1 MTDGEGAIVENS
13 LGFVHRFVPATN
25 PADRTA
31 LLLLHG
37 TGGDEND
44 LIPVG
49 ERVAPGVALLSPR
62 GGVLENGAPRFF
74 RRLSEGKF
82 DPVEVRTRALE
93 LAAFIRAAIS
103 RYELDPT
110 RMFAL
115 GFSNG
120 ANIAASVM
128 FLEPDILAGAILL
141 RPMVVFEPDG
151 ESDLSSR
158 SVFIGAGR
166 LDPIV
171 PADQSERLA
180 ELFRN
185 RGASVDLSW
194 QQSGH
199 NLTPNDVR
207 EAVRWFQMQSPS
219 RVTSFSRSQ

>member
-1 MTDGEGAIVENS
+1 MTIKNGAAAENS

-25 PADRTA
+25 PADRTTI
-31 LLLLHG
+31 LLLHG

-44 LIPVG
+44 LIPLG
-49 ERVAPGVALLSPR
+49 ERVAPGAALLSPR

-74 RRLSEGKF
+74 RRIAEGKF
-82 DPVEVRTRALE
+82 DATEVRSRALE
-93 LAAFIRAAIS
+93 LAAFIRTAS
-103 RYELDPT
+103 SHYELDPS
-110 RMFAL
+110 RIFAL

-120 ANIAASVM
+120 ANIASSVM
-128 FLEPDILAGAILL
+128 FLDPDLLAGAILL
-141 RPMVVFEPDG
+141 RPMVVFEP
-151 ESDLSSR
+151 ERKNDLTSR

-171 PADQSERLA
+171 PADEPERLA
-180 ELFRN
+180 EMFRR
-185 RGASVDLSW
+185 RGASVELSW

-219 RVTSFSRSQ
+219 GATSFSPSP

>member
-1 MTDGEGAIVENS
+1 VTGGDGANLDDS

-25 PADRTA
+25 PAERATI
-31 LLLLHG
+31 LLLHG

-44 LIPVG
+44 LIPLG
-49 ERVAPGVALLSPR
+49 ERVAPGAALLSPR

-74 RRLSEGKF
+74 RRIAEGKF
-82 DPVEVRTRALE
+82 DPAEVRSRALE
-93 LAAFIRAAIS
+93 LATFIRTALSHYGLDSS
-103 RYELDPT
+103 RV
-110 RMFAL
+110 FAL

-120 ANIAASVM
+120 ANIASSVM
-128 FLEPDILAGAILL
+128 FLEPDILSGAILL

-171 PADQSERLA
+171 PAEDPELLA
-180 ELFRN
+180 EIFRR
-185 RGASVDLSW
+185 RGASVELSW

-219 RVTSFSRSQ
+219 GATSFSQSQ

>member
-1 MTDGEGAIVENS
+1 MTAKSGAEAGSS
-13 LGFVHRFVPATN
+13 LGFVHRFIPAKDT
-25 PADRTA
+25 AERTT

-44 LIPVG
+44 LIPLG
-49 ERVAPGVALLSPR
+49 ERVAPGAAILSPR

-74 RRLSEGKF
+74 RRFAEGKF
-82 DPVEVRTRALE
+82 DPAEVRSRALE
-93 LAAFIRAAIS
+93 LASFIRS
-103 RYELDPT
+103 SVSHYGLDPA
-110 RMFAL
+110 RIFAL

-120 ANIAASVM
+120 ANIASSVM
-128 FLEPDILAGAILL
+128 FLEPALLAGAILL
-141 RPMVVFEPDG
+141 RPMVVFEPEG

-171 PADQSERLA
+171 PIEQPEHLA
-180 ELFRN
+180 EMFRR
-185 RGASVDLSW
+185 RGASVELSW

-219 RVTSFSRSQ
+219 AASSFSQSQ